1 MSETNQEMIKF
12 LKILC
17 DETRLNILEQLKSE
31 HKTSKQLEEI
41 LGKKQSTISHHLN
54 TLIEFNLVESH
65 IREINKKNIN
75 YYGIKNKDIFK
86 LLSQMRIFIENSN
99 SKEFFERKKREMYD
113 ILTWLN
119 S

>member
-1 MSETNQEMIKF
+1 MSETNLQLIKF
-12 LKILC
+12 LKLLC
-17 DETRLNILEQLKSE
+17 DETRLNILEQLKGNQ
-31 HKTSKQLEEI
+31 KTSKQIEEL

-54 TLIEFNLVESH
+54 TLIEFNLVESD

-86 LLSQMRIFIENSN
+86 LLSQMKTFIENSN
-99 SKEFFERKKREMYD
+99 NKEFLERKKREMYD
-113 ILTWLN
+113 IL